1 MTHLNNIKELAFH
14 PPYFKRRKKVRHVT
28 NILTRSISF
37 LQMDG
42 EEGTFMSINRDGS
55 PMHKGSRASE
65 FKKEYKC

>member
-1 MTHLNNIKELAFH
+1 MIDQNNVKWLAFH
-14 PPYFKRRKKVRHVT
+14 PPYFKSRKKVRDVT
-28 NILTRSISF
+28 NILTRSISS

-55 PMHKGSRASE
+55 PMHKGSRTSE

>member
-1 MTHLNNIKELAFH
+1 MTHLNNIEELAFH
-14 PPYFKRRKKVRHVT
+14 PPYFKSRKKVRHVT

-37 LQMDG
+37 PQMDG
-42 EEGTFMSINRDGS
+42 EEGAFMSINRDGS